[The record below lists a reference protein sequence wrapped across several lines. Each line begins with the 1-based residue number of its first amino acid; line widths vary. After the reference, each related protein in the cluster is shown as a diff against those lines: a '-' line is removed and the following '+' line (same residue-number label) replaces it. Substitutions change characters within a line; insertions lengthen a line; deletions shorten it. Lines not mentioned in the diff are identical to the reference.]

1 MVKIGLAM
9 VVVLAVLATAPLVT
23 QTKAEGVN
31 MAQVDMR
38 TGLHFDER
46 DPSYDKQ
53 RRAYESGATVGVSP
67 DARPTAERRAV
78 RRVPAGVSRTRR

>member
-9 VVVLAVLATAPLVT
+9 VAVLAMLVT
-23 QTKAEGVN
+23 PAKTEGVN

-46 DPSYDKQ
+46 NPTYDKQ
-53 RRAYESGATVGVSP
+53 RRAYEPGATVGVSP
-67 DARPTAERRAV
+67 DARPTTGRRAV
-78 RRVPAGVSRTRR
+78 RRLPAGASESRR